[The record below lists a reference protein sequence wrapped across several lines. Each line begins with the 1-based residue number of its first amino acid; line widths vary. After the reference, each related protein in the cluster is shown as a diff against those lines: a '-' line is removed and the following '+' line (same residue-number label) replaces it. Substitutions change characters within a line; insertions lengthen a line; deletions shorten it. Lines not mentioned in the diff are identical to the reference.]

1 MQKLAKFIKVI
12 SDSNRLTII
21 KAIGSA
27 APSVTEIINSTG
39 LSQTLVSFH
48 LRILRKAGLV
58 SSRREGPFIYY
69 SLSDPAI
76 LGTLDNLSALAGL
89 TTSFSSDNC
98 LEPLK
103 RHAKGR

>member
-21 KAIGSA
+21 KAIGHA

-48 LRILRKAGLV
+48 LRILRKTGLV

-69 SLSDPAI
+69 NLTDLAI
-76 LGTLDNLSALAGL
+76 LETLDNLAGL
-89 TTSFSSDNC
+89 MGISTSFNSDNQ
-98 LEPLK
+98 LEPPK
-103 RHAKGR
+103 RHAKGG